1 MLPWPRVEAGPH
13 LVVDEQG
20 VERLVPLDAARVTI
34 GRATGCDVV
43 LASGWAAAECAR
55 IERIGGAHR
64 VVTSGVSSNLLL
76 RGEPAH
82 DEVLHDG
89 DVLRLAD
96 PTTGAFVSLTYH
108 NPLAPPIARIQHFG
122 TPPGQAVRT
131 IGRADAEILLDQPLV
146 DRHHADLLWRDGR
159 HVLRDLGSTHGTFV
173 NGQRVVE
180 DHPLAPGDVVQIGTF
195 RLTYDGDS
203 LDTLD
208 QRRAIRL
215 DATALR
221 RVVGAGASRRVILHD
236 TTISI
241 EPCEFVALVGGS
253 GAGKSTLLMAL
264 CGFAPADAGRIT
276 INGDDFYAS
285 FDAYRSLLGY
295 VPQDDILHRGLTV
308 ERALRYAAELRLPP
322 DSTPA
327 EIELR
332 IARALEAVD
341 MAPHRDKRIEDLSG
355 GQRKRVSIASETL
368 AEPSLVF
375 LDEPTSGLDPGL
387 ERRMMY
393 TLRRLADAGHTVVL
407 VTHATANI
415 RQCDHIAFM
424 AEGRMVWFGPPFQ
437 ALEFFGVDDFA
448 DIYSKSEGRADP
460 ASALV
465 RDELQDEHA
474 AWVAEHPGSPPPLL
488 AELWQR
494 KFARSL
500 QHEKYTVERL
510 GRAPKAPVTPAGHE
524 RPEGPRAAARPAV
537 RQLGI
542 LVRRYVELMLR
553 DRKNLALLLL
563 QAPVIGLLLYLVTGP
578 DSLTSRLDAKKLTF
592 VLATVGVWFGVIN
605 SAREICKE
613 SAILRRERLAGLQIG
628 PYLLSKVVV
637 LFVLVVVQTALLY
650 AVLAIRVRMPEGG
663 LLLPAPL
670 ALMTTSALAGLAGIT
685 LGLCISVV
693 ASTPD
698 KATSLIPIVLVPQ
711 VLFAGLMFRLHG
723 VAEALSWLTAS
734 RWAMDAMGAI
744 VDVNELRSVIRLA
757 YEPQYVATPSNLVGA
772 WSMLGLHALAWGM
785 IAWVVLR
792 RRRG

>member
-1 MLPWPRVEAGPH
+1 MEPGPQ
-13 LVVDEQG
+13 LFIEEQG
-20 VERLVPLDAARVTI
+20 VERVVELDRERLTI
-34 GRATGCDVV
+34 GHAEGCDVA

-64 VVTSGVSSNLLL
+64 VVGSGTTGDLLL
-76 RGEPAH
+76 HGEPVD
-82 DEVLHDG
+82 DEMLHDG
-89 DVLRLAD
+89 DVVRLAD
-96 PTTGAFVSLTYH
+96 PTTGAFVSLRYG
-108 NPLAPPIARIQHFG
+108 NPLAPPIAKIQHFA
-122 TPPGQAVRT
+122 TPPGQPRLT
-131 IGRADAEILLDQPLV
+131 IGRADADIELDQPLV
-146 DRHHADLLWRDGR
+146 DRHHADLLWQDGR
-159 HVLRDLGSTHGTFV
+159 HVLHDFGSTHGTFV
-173 NGQRVVE
+173 NGHRVAG
-180 DHPLAPGDVVQIGTF
+180 DHPLAPNDVVQIGTF

-221 RVVGAGASRRVILHD
+221 RVVGSGDRQRVILHD

-264 CGFAPADAGRIT
+264 CGFVPADAGRIT

-295 VPQDDILHRGLTV
+295 VPQDDILHRELRV
-308 ERALRYAAELRLPP
+308 DRALRFAAELRLPP
-322 DSTPA
+322 DTTSE
-327 EIELR
+327 EIDRR
-332 IARALEAVD
+332 IATALDTVD
-341 MAPHRDKRIEDLSG
+341 MAAHRDKRIDQLSG
-355 GQRKRVSIASETL
+355 GQRKRVSIASENL

-424 AEGRMVWFGPPFQ
+424 AEGRMVWFGPPGQ
-437 ALEFFGVDDFA
+437 ALEFFGVEDFA

-460 ASALV
+460 ESALV
-465 RDELQDEHA
+465 RDELHA
-474 AWVAEHPGSPPPLL
+474 EYAQWSAEHPGASPPAL

-510 GRAPKAPVTPAGHE
+510 GRAPEAPVNPTMGEHAEHGK
-524 RPEGPRAAARPAV
+524 AIARPAL
-537 RQLGI
+537 RQYGI
-542 LVRRYVELMLR
+542 LVRRYVELMLH

-563 QAPVIGLLLYLVTGP
+563 QAPVIGLLLYLVTTSI
-578 DSLTSRLDAKKLTF
+578 SLTDRLETKKLTF

-613 SAILRRERLAGLQIG
+613 AAILRRERLAGLRIG
-628 PYLLSKVVV
+628 PYLLSKVTV
-637 LFVLVVVQTALLY
+637 LFVLVLVQTLMLY
-650 AVLAIRVRMPEGG
+650 GVLALRVTMPDGG
-663 LLLPAPL
+663 LVMPATL
-670 ALMTTSALAGLAGIT
+670 ELMVTSALAGLAGIT
-685 LGLCISVV
+685 LGLCISVA

-711 VLFAGLMFRLHG
+711 VLFAGLMFKLGG
-723 VAEALSWLTAS
+723 VSEILSWLTAS
-734 RWAMDAMGAI
+734 RWAMDGMGAI
-744 VDVNELRSVIRLA
+744 VDVNGLRSIIRLA
-757 YEPQYVATPSNLVGA
+757 SEPQYVSTPSNLLSSWAFLCAQAV
-772 WSMLGLHALAWGM
+772 AWGLV
-785 IAWVVLR
+785 AWGVLR
-792 RRRG
+792 MRRG

>member
-1 MLPWPRVEAGPH
+1 LQPGPH
-13 LVVDEQG
+13 LVVEEQG
-20 VERLVPLDAARVTI
+20 LVRVVPLDAERLTI
-34 GRATGCDVV
+34 GQAPTSDVV
-43 LASGWAAAECAR
+43 LTSGWAAVEGLR

-64 VVTSGVSSNLLL
+64 VVVAGAASDVLL
-76 RGEPAH
+76 RGEPVR
-82 DEVLHDG
+82 DQMLHDG
-89 DVLRLAD
+89 DVVRLAD
-96 PTTGAFVSLTYH
+96 PTTGAFISLAYV
-108 NPLAPPIARIQHFG
+108 NPLAPPIARIQHFA
-122 TPPGQAVRT
+122 TPPGQARRT

-146 DRHHADLLWRDGR
+146 DRHHADLLWRDGG
-159 HVLRDLGSTHGTFV
+159 HVLHDLGSTYGTFV
-173 NGQRVVE
+173 NGQRVVGE
-180 DHPLAPGDVVQIGTF
+180 RSLAPGDVVQIGTF

-203 LDTLD
+203 FDTLD

-215 DATALR
+215 DATSLR
-221 RVVGAGASRRVILHD
+221 RVVGSGDRRRVILHD

-285 FDAYRSLLGY
+285 PDAYRSLLGY
-295 VPQDDILHRGLTV
+295 VPQDDILHRALTV

-322 DSTPA
+322 DTTA
-327 EIELR
+327 EEIDRR
-332 IARALEAVD
+332 ISRALEAVD
-341 MAPHRDKRIEDLSG
+341 MAAHRDKRVDQLSG

-368 AEPSLVF
+368 AEPSLIF

-424 AEGRMVWFGPPFQ
+424 AEGRMVWFGPPAQ

-465 RDELQDEHA
+465 RDELAVEHA
-474 AWVAEHPGSPPPLL
+474 QWSSEHPGAEPPPL
-488 AELWQR
+488 AELWRR
-494 KFARSL
+494 KFACSL
-500 QHEKYTVERL
+500 QHQKYTVERL
-510 GRAPKAPVTPAGHE
+510 CRAPAASTMSTAHE
-524 RPEGPRAAARPAV
+524 RPTGASATARSAL

-563 QAPVIGLLLYLVTGP
+563 QAPMIGLLLYLVTTP

-613 SAILRRERLAGLQIG
+613 SAILRRERLAGLRVG
-628 PYLLSKVVV
+628 PYLLSKVAV
-637 LFVLVVVQTALLY
+637 LFALVVIQTALLY
-650 AVLAIRVRMPEGG
+650 AVLAIRVRMPEEG
-663 LLLPAPL
+663 LLLPASL
-670 ALMTTSALAGLAGIT
+670 ELMTTSVLGGLAGIA
-685 LGLCISVV
+685 LGLCVSVV

-711 VLFAGLMFRLHG
+711 VLFAGLMFRLEG
-723 VAEALSWLTAS
+723 VAEVLSWLTAS

-744 VDVNELRSVIRLA
+744 VRVNELRSVIRLT
-757 YEPQYVATPSNLVGA
+757 YEPQYVATPSNLAHA
-772 WSMLGLHALAWGM
+772 WSMLGVHVLVWGA
-785 IAWVVLR
+785 IAWLVLHR
-792 RRRG
+792 RRA